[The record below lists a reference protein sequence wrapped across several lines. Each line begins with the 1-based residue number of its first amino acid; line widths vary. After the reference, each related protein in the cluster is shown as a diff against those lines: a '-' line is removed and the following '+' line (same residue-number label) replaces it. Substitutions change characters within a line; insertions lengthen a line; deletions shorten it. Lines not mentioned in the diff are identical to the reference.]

1 MHSSSPDR
9 DHPPFLYA
17 IAMPIANACVHDLL
31 LLASAIHHHQS
42 VGSDEQQADAG
53 DDERRREA
61 ELEVAEEGERVAV
74 LLGAA
79 RLLAHDQVG
88 GGAQQGEVAGHRARP
103 GQDEPGVGLRGGG
116 DGRRRR
122 RHARAQKQ
130 DCRQIAQQF
139 SCWQS

>member
-1 MHSSSPDR
+1 MTRYTALRKNPHSSSPSR
-9 DHPPFLYA
+9 HPFRYA
-17 IAMPIANACVHDLL
+17 
-31 LLASAIHHHQS
+31 S

-88 GGAQQGEVAGHRARP
+88 GGAQEGEIAGHRADPR
-103 GQDEPGVGLRGGG
+103 
-116 DGRRRR
+116 
-122 RHARAQKQ
+122 
-130 DCRQIAQQF
+130 
-139 SCWQS
+139 